1 MLVNVHC
8 VTFRQLA
15 VLRRFYE
22 FNFRRI
28 TASVRSEDLAG
39 PHCEDDVMRSEV
51 ILTLN
56 TLVIG
61 SGMQLRLVW
70 WTDTVGWEK

>member
-1 MLVNVHC
+1 MLANVHY

-15 VLRRFYE
+15 VLRRFHE
-22 FNFRRI
+22 FNFRRR
-28 TASVRSEDLAG
+28 TASVRSEVLAG
-39 PHCEDDVMRSEV
+39 PHCEDDVMRPEV

-56 TLVIG
+56 ALVIG

-70 WTDTVGWEK
+70 